1 MQNERLTAK
10 EAMELMVELN
20 RYPVGSI
27 YSMTRNDKYAISFYY
42 EGLDGKKKRKTCT
55 GESKDML
62 LMLRTTFLT
71 NLFYEKLALRKK
83 EENIELLKEA
93 FPKSLLKAT
102 AQCEY
107 TVNEAVDGYL
117 AFH

>member
-10 EAMELMVELN
+10 EAMELMEELN

-27 YSMTRNDKYAISFYY
+27 YPMTRNDKYAISFYY

-62 LMLRTTFLT
+62 LTLRTTFLT
-71 NLFYEKLALRKK
+71 
-83 EENIELLKEA
+83 
-93 FPKSLLKAT
+93 
-102 AQCEY
+102 CEY
-107 TVNEAVDGYL
+107 TVNKAVDGYL

>member
-62 LMLRTTFLT
+62 LTLRTTFLT
-71 NLFYEKLALRKK
+71 
-83 EENIELLKEA
+83 
-93 FPKSLLKAT
+93 
-102 AQCEY
+102 CEY
-107 TVNEAVDGYL
+107 TVNKAVDGYL
-117 AFH
+117 AFHKQGVKIPEIRKRKVATVC